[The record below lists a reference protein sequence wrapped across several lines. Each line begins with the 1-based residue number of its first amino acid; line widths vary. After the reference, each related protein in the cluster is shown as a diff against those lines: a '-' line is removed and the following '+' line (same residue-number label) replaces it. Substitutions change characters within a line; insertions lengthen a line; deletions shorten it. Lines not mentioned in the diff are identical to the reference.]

1 MKHAYVSV
9 VLPVRKLPA
18 IAAIEELDQVL
29 SRETRAH
36 EIILV
41 VPYAVTPPD
50 YAQSETTGP
59 LTAVSTHM
67 QATADTAIV
76 AGLARAAGDFVLEWR
91 GPIDHLDAATIRET
105 LELTDVGNEL
115 VEAVGRETSWVSR
128 SFYRFVNS
136 LRSRKVPVRK
146 TVGRLYSRHA
156 LGQVLRSTTF
166 EPQLDILNAEL
177 PVPRAIYESSAP
189 NPHRASMAE
198 RLGEGSALLSKGT
211 RFGSAIPL
219 TLAAVSAAFGIGA
232 AIYALVILF
241 VRGKTPEG
249 WTTLMVVSGL
259 GQAAILAM
267 LGLVWARIDGLTR
280 GLTRNQDVTASV
292 TVSAPMRPDAQGL

>member
-9 VLPVRKLPA
+9 VLPVREPPA
-18 IAAIEELDQVL
+18 EADLDAVDQML

-36 EIILV
+36 ETVIVI
-41 VPYAVTPPD
+41 PYAVNPPSYD
-50 YAQSETTGP
+50 QLRTGGP
-59 LTAVSTHM
+59 LSVVSTHM
-67 QATADTAIV
+67 RATADTSTV
-76 AGLARAAGDFVLEWR
+76 AGLARAVGDFVLEWR
-91 GPIDHLDAATIRET
+91 GPIHDLDAATVRET

-115 VEAVGRETSWVSR
+115 VEIVGRETSWVSR

-136 LRSRKVPVRK
+136 LRSRNVPVRK

-156 LGQVLRSTTF
+156 LGQVLISTTF

-177 PVPRAIYESSAP
+177 PVHRATYASSAP

-198 RLGEGSALLSKGT
+198 RMGEGLSLLSKGT

-232 AIYALVILF
+232 AIYALVILLL
-241 VRGKTPEG
+241 RGKTPEG

-280 GLTRNQDVTASV
+280 GLTRNQDVTGSV
-292 TVSAPMRPDAQGL
+292 TVSAPMRPDDQGL